1 MPQALPPGT
10 ALIVEVEAG
19 YYGGVQPASEV
30 TYPAPGRGIDR
41 RQSQPNAFVPMERR
55 MTNVYR
61 LKPKRILTARA
72 GPNTTLRKE
81 LLGPIEVQPSHSSS

>member
-30 TYPAPGRGIDR
+30 TIPH
-41 RQSQPNAFVPMERR
+41 
-55 MTNVYR
+55 
-61 LKPKRILTARA
+61 
-72 GPNTTLRKE
+72 
-81 LLGPIEVQPSHSSS
+81 LGEG

>member
-1 MPQALPPGT
+1 
-10 ALIVEVEAG
+10 
-19 YYGGVQPASEV
+19 
-30 TYPAPGRGIDR
+30 
-41 RQSQPNAFVPMERR
+41 

-61 LKPKRILTARA
+61 LKPKRILPARP